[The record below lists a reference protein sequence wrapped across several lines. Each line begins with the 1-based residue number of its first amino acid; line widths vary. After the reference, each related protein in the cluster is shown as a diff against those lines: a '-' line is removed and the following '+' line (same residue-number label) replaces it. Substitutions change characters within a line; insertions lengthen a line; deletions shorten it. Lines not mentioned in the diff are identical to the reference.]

1 MTITVSVWR
10 RPRIPGEAC
19 TIPILTAAMV
29 AGGSD
34 VTALAYSPG
43 TIAAKAEPII
53 GMIREL
59 ADPVAYGVFLWA
71 CVRFIMHQ
79 APEAKAMMKD
89 CALGYFLV
97 QMAPTF
103 MGMIRDVR

>member
-1 MTITVSVWR
+1 MIIKMALWR
-10 RPRIPGEAC
+10 PIPPEICA
-19 TIPILTAAMV
+19 IPILTAALV
-29 AGGSD
+29 AGGTD
-34 VTALAYSPG
+34 VAAAYSPG

-89 CALGYFLV
+89 CAWGYFMV

-103 MGMIRDVR
+103 MAMIRDVR